1 MFANPNGW
9 PIVDL
14 CKRHSHSDP
23 HRNAPM
29 NAPKAPVP
37 PMSGKTDGELLSL
50 IASPADWPPEAID
63 AAKIELWKRQVDT
76 PAPQPPQLSSLAV
89 YSLFLFLLPY
99 VGLPMAIAALRR
111 IARSEE
117 RLYGRKLAW
126 AAVAVNTLSLLVM
139 LAGIVLTVIL
149 TMLGR

>member
-1 MFANPNGW
+1 
-9 PIVDL
+9 
-14 CKRHSHSDP
+14 
-23 HRNAPM
+23 M

-50 IASPADWPPEAID
+50 IASPGDWPPEVID

-76 PAPQPPQLSSLAV
+76 PPPQPPQLSSLAV

-111 IARSEE
+111 IARSEG

-126 AAVAVNTLSLLVM
+126 AAVAVNALGLLVI
-139 LAGIVLTVIL
+139 LAGIVLIVIL
-149 TMLGR
+149 TMLER